1 MASHKSHLS
10 SNVSSLFVR
19 EKEAARLLGVAH
31 STLKRW
37 RQQRRIPYI
46 NLKDS
51 VSDHG
56 VILYDPTVLYKWA
69 QQYKIEP
76 EE

>member
-1 MASHKSHLS
+1 MASHKSYIG
-10 SNVSSLFVR
+10 SNASLLVR

-46 NLKDS
+46 NLKDLGA
-51 VSDHG
+51 DHG
-56 VILYDPTVLYKWA
+56 VILYDPAALLKWA
-69 QQYKIEP
+69 QQYRVEP